1 MAKENKIETEI
12 NEIKGEPNKHLTE
25 RQRMEIQ
32 DCPAHGVR
40 FKDIGK
46 RIGKN
51 QTTVSREV
59 KQHLSVQPARSK
71 DSDSLKPCPLLLKA
85 PFVCNGCD
93 RRSRCRLERHFYYAR
108 VAHQEYSTLLTEA
121 RSGIALGK
129 EQFYTNDALL
139 KEGIEKGQH
148 VYHIV
153 RANQMNVSIAS
164 VYRYIHAGYSAVSL
178 IDLPRAV
185 KFKPRK
191 QKPKEIIPSSVK
203 RGRTY
208 DCFQDFI
215 TNHAITQ
222 WLEMDTVIGRPGGKV
237 LLTFATTDCNFMFA
251 RLADDKTAVSIS
263 KQIRQLKETLSLA
276 GKTFGHLFPVVLT
289 DNGGE
294 FANAASV
301 EMSLDGQ
308 QESHLFFCD
317 PYASYQKPHVGKGH
331 TLLRDILPSGS
342 SFDGLSQE
350 QVDLVFSHINGVL
363 RSDLGGKS
371 SFDVFSFMYSAAI
384 ANCLG
389 IQQIYPSAVLQS
401 PVLLK

>member
-1 MAKENKIETEI
+1 
-12 NEIKGEPNKHLTE
+12 
-25 RQRMEIQ
+25 
-32 DCPAHGVR
+32 
-40 FKDIGK
+40 
-46 RIGKN
+46 
-51 QTTVSREV
+51 
-59 KQHLSVQPARSK
+59 
-71 DSDSLKPCPLLLKA
+71 
-85 PFVCNGCD
+85 
-93 RRSRCRLERHFYYAR
+93 
-108 VAHQEYSTLLTEA
+108 
-121 RSGIALGK
+121 
-129 EQFYTNDALL
+129 
-139 KEGIEKGQH
+139 
-148 VYHIV
+148 
-153 RANQMNVSIAS
+153 
-164 VYRYIHAGYSAVSL
+164 
-178 IDLPRAV
+178 
-185 KFKPRK
+185 
-191 QKPKEIIPSSVK
+191 
-203 RGRTY
+203 
-208 DCFQDFI
+208 
-215 TNHAITQ
+215 
-222 WLEMDTVIGRPGGKV
+222 MDTVIGRPGGKV

-263 KQIRQLKETLSLA
+263 EQIRQLKETLSLA

-308 QESHLFFCD
+308 QESHLFLCD
-317 PYASYQKPHVGKGH
+317 PYASYQKPHVVKSH

-363 RSDLGGKS
+363 RSDPGGKS